1 MSKCNICGR
10 NADTPYRVYDSHG
23 KAIQGC
29 IADFHTGH
37 LIGESARWH
46 NRPAAKKW
54 RAQQK
59 KYQKQLEK
67 ESREATKR
75 VKKNPAAQ
83 NIEHK
88 NPRGVLSKYRYT
100 VQYSDNG
107 KTWHDHG
114 IFTHREI
121 AEDIAQTL
129 SRKYPTVYIRVA
141 EK

>member
-1 MSKCNICGR
+1 MRLNLEYFYVVLDNGAVSP
-10 NADTPYRVYDSHG
+10 TFPTYE
-23 KAIQGC
+23 Q
-29 IADFHTGH
+29 
-37 LIGESARWH
+37 
-46 NRPAAKKW
+46 AAKYL
-54 RAQQK
+54 RSK
-59 KYQKQLEK
+59 KKQGFNGEIK
-67 ESREATKR
+67 YSKASGPP
-75 VKKNPAAQ
+75 KKNPRKRKSASAKTV
-83 NIEHK
+83 EHR
-88 NPRGVLSKYRYT
+88 NPRGVLSKYRYA